1 MHGICQDGLFILSFT
16 GRYKLLIY
24 TSTMHNTFVI
34 IMAGGVGTRF
44 WPFSRTD
51 FPKQFHDVLGTGRTL
66 LQQTVERFDGVCPPE
81 NIYIVSSQ
89 EYKEIIKEQV
99 PTLSDEQI
107 LLEPHRRNTA
117 PCIAY
122 ACYKIASR
130 NPDANIVVAPADHII
145 LKEEIFKDTIRIAL
159 GATRNEDILV
169 TLGIQPTRPDT
180 GYGYIQ
186 YIPDKL
192 TVKKVKS
199 FTEKPHLE
207 LAEQFL
213 DSGDFVWNAGIF
225 VWNARAF
232 KRAINEYQPDIAEIF
247 ERGTPHYYKDS
258 EDSFIQVAY
267 SQCGSISIDNGIMEK
282 ADNVHV
288 VLSSFGWSDLGT
300 WKSLYDVSPKDEH
313 QNVTEG
319 NLILHNTNDCIIKTP
334 QEKLVVIN
342 GLDGFIV
349 AEYDGVLLICKKD
362 EEQKVKEFVA
372 QAKELHTKYV

>member
-1 MHGICQDGLFILSFT
+1 MQDT
-16 GRYKLLIY
+16 Y
-24 TSTMHNTFVI
+24 VI

-66 LQQTVERFDGVCPPE
+66 LQQTVDRFDGVCPIE
-81 NIYIVSSQ
+81 NIYIVTSQ
-89 EYKEIIKEQV
+89 EYKDLIKQQIPEL
-99 PTLSDEQI
+99 TDDQI

-122 ACYKIASR
+122 ACYKIAAR
-130 NPDANIVVAPADHII
+130 NPNANVVVAPADHII
-145 LKEEIFKDTIRIAL
+145 LKEDVFRDTIKVAL

-207 LAEQFL
+207 LALQFL

-225 VWNARAF
+225 VWNVNAF
-232 KRAINEYQPDIAEIF
+232 KKAMTEYQPDIAEIF
-247 ERGTPHYYKDS
+247 QSGQLHYYLDS
-258 EDSFIQVAY
+258 EESFIDRVYQH
-267 SQCGSISIDNGIMEK
+267 CGSISIDNGIMEK
-282 ADNVHV
+282 AENVHV
-288 VLSSFGWSDLGT
+288 VLASFGWSDLGT
-300 WKSLYDVSPKDEH
+300 WKSMYEVSEKDTEL
-313 QNVTEG
+313 NVTDG
-319 NLILHNTNDCIIKTP
+319 NMILHNTTNSIIKTP
-334 QEKLVVIN
+334 GDKLVVIN

-349 AEYDGVLLICKKD
+349 AEFDGVLLICKKD
-362 EEQKVKEFVA
+362 DEQKVKEFVA
-372 QAKELHTKYV
+372 QARELDPKYV

>member
-1 MHGICQDGLFILSFT
+1 MQDT
-16 GRYKLLIY
+16 Y
-24 TSTMHNTFVI
+24 VI

-66 LQQTVERFDGVCPPE
+66 LQQTVDRFDGVCPIE
-81 NIYIVSSQ
+81 NVYIVTSQ
-89 EYKEIIKEQV
+89 EYKELVKEQI
-99 PTLSDEQI
+99 PALTDDQI

-122 ACYKIASR
+122 ACYKIAAR
-130 NPDANIVVAPADHII
+130 NPDANVVIAPADHII
-145 LKEEIFKDTIRIAL
+145 LKEEVFKDTIRVAL

-207 LAEQFL
+207 LALQFL

-225 VWNARAF
+225 VWNINAF
-232 KRAINEYQPDIAEIF
+232 KKALSHFQPNIAEIF
-247 ERGTPHYYKDS
+247 QDGDAHYYS
-258 EDSFIQVAY
+258 ESEEVFIQKAY
-267 SQCGSISIDNGIMEK
+267 QHCGSISIDNGIMEK
-282 ADNVHV
+282 AENVHV

-300 WKSLYDVSPKDEH
+300 WKSLYEVSEKDANL
-313 QNVTEG
+313 NVTDG
-319 NLILHNTNDCIIKTP
+319 NLILHNTTNSIIKTP
-334 QEKLVVIN
+334 KDKLVVVN

-349 AEYDGVLLICKKD
+349 AEFEGVLLICKKED
-362 EEQKVKEFVA
+362 EQKVKEFVA
-372 QAKELHTKYV
+372 EAKELNPKYV

>member
-1 MHGICQDGLFILSFT
+1 MQDT
-16 GRYKLLIY
+16 Y
-24 TSTMHNTFVI
+24 VI

-66 LQQTVERFDGVCPPE
+66 LQQTVDRFDGVCPIE
-81 NIYIVSSQ
+81 NVYIVTSQ
-89 EYKEIIKEQV
+89 EYKDLVKEQI
-99 PTLSDEQI
+99 PELTDDQI

-122 ACYKIASR
+122 ACYKIAAR
-130 NPDANIVVAPADHII
+130 NPNANVVVAPADHII
-145 LKEEIFKDTIRIAL
+145 LKEEVFKDTIKVAL

-207 LAEQFL
+207 LALQFL

-225 VWNARAF
+225 VWNINAF
-232 KRAINEYQPDIAEIF
+232 KKALTSFQPDIAEIF
-247 ERGTPHYYKDS
+247 QGGDDHYYLDS
-258 EDSFIQVAY
+258 EDSFIQRAY
-267 SQCGSISIDNGIMEK
+267 QHCGSISIDNGIMEK
-282 ADNVHV
+282 AENVHV
-288 VLSSFGWSDLGT
+288 VLASFGWSDLGT
-300 WKSLYDVSPKDEH
+300 WKSMYEVSEKDANL
-313 QNVTEG
+313 NVTDG
-319 NLILHNTNDCIIKTP
+319 NLILHNTTNSIIKTP
-334 QEKLVVIN
+334 KDKLVVIN

-349 AEYDGVLLICKKD
+349 AEFDGVLLICKKD
-362 EEQKVKEFVA
+362 DEQKVKEFVA
-372 QAKELHTKYV
+372 QAKELDPKYV

>member
-1 MHGICQDGLFILSFT
+1 
-16 GRYKLLIY
+16 
-24 TSTMHNTFVI
+24 VI

-66 LQQTVERFDGVCPPE
+66 LQQTVDRFDGVCPIE
-81 NIYIVSSQ
+81 NVYIVTSQ
-89 EYKEIIKEQV
+89 EYKDLIKQQIPEL
-99 PTLSDEQI
+99 TDDQI

-122 ACYKIASR
+122 ACYKIAAR
-130 NPDANIVVAPADHII
+130 NPNANVVVAPADHII
-145 LKEEIFKDTIRIAL
+145 LKEEVFKDTIRVAL

-207 LAEQFL
+207 LALQFL

-225 VWNARAF
+225 VWNIKSF
-232 KRAINEYQPDIAEIF
+232 KKALTSFQPNIAEIF
-247 ERGTPHYYKDS
+247 QSGNDHYYLDS
-258 EDSFIQVAY
+258 EDSFIQRAY
-267 SQCGSISIDNGIMEK
+267 QHCGSISIDNGIMEK
-282 ADNVHV
+282 AENVHV
-288 VLSSFGWSDLGT
+288 VLASFGWSDLGT
-300 WKSLYDVSPKDEH
+300 WKSMYEVSEKDTEL
-313 QNVTEG
+313 NVTDG
-319 NLILHNTNDCIIKTP
+319 NMILHNTTNSIIKTP
-334 QEKLVVIN
+334 GDKLVVIN

-349 AEYDGVLLICKKD
+349 AEFDGVLLICKKD
-362 EEQKVKEFVA
+362 DEQKVKEFVA
-372 QAKELHTKYV
+372 QARELDPKYV